1 MTLLT
6 LFVKLKNILDR
17 NDECTFGACQRFAR
31 AHTCHLA
38 REAGSEESEPQCDG
52 DLGKYYTW
60 SKYVAF

>member
-31 AHTCHLA
+31 AHACRLA
-38 REAGSEESEPQCDG
+38 HEAGREKSG
-52 DLGKYYTW
+52 RNTA
-60 SKYVAF
+60 VT